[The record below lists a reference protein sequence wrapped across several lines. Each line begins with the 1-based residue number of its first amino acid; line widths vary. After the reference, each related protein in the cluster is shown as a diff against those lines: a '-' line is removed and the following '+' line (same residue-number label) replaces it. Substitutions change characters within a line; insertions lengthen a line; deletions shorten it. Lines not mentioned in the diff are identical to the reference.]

1 MGANLICHSV
11 YVTVFPIVT
20 EFEALIITS
29 TVLIIA
35 LHVLNYNNIH
45 GVVQKYHVRLKFL
58 NFTMFLFTY
67 TLGRSV
73 FKNSDSL
80 EELRL
85 QHLEGCVHRLH
96 RPCLLEYN
104 IFYEYT

>member
-58 NFTMFLFTY
+58 NFTMFY
-67 TLGRSV
+67 
-73 FKNSDSL
+73 
-80 EELRL
+80 LRIPSAGAFSRTATVSKSFACNIL
-85 QHLEGCVHRLH
+85 KVAFIGCIDRA
-96 RPCLLEYN
+96 C
-104 IFYEYT
+104 